1 MTSRSEG
8 GEKIISVEEMRN
20 IPVSQLKDIYTFL
33 NMWEWSE
40 LLGNKPDGW
49 DEMSNHQKPY
59 MGECVTKED
68 IIRPYMNAISTTIS
82 HGEIYSASMAP
93 NELKF

>member
-1 MTSRSEG
+1 MR
-8 GEKIISVEEMRN
+8 KIISVEEMRN
-20 IPVSQLKDIYTFL
+20 IPVSQLKEIYTFL
-33 NMWEWSE
+33 NMWEWPE

-49 DEMSNHQKPY
+49 DEIPNYQKPY
-59 MGECVTKED
+59 MGEGMTKEAV
-68 IIRPYMNAISTTIS
+68 IRPYMNVISTIIS